1 MALGQP
7 QVLCLG
13 SLLPAAD
20 RARPK
25 RVGGMQRNAQYR
37 GQSSYQPLMGKR
49 RQVGE
54 NRRLRVARGH
64 V

>member
-1 MALGQP
+1 MALGQL
-7 QVLCLG
+7 QVLCFE

-20 RARPK
+20 RARSK
-25 RVGGMQRNAQYR
+25 RVGDMQRNAHYR
-37 GQSSYQPLMGKR
+37 QQSSYQPLVGKR